1 MLFARPYTF
10 LYFARQIDVNNCKL
24 KIVSSAHRKHPH
36 FSFNPTNSN
45 KYVIVGKSLMCC
57 AIFLQCFA
65 LFYMIH
71 RRIAGLVVHRFSC
84 CTAVSSMVRVDC
96 CHAVVGRRMRKMRA
110 VTSSHSEHA
119 PFVLGNGT
127 CLFCL
132 PARLLCAVAKL
143 YFQIKKP
150 VGDQDSSFLLPFN
163 NHPCLLFRESSLYIF
178 FLNAP
183 SKQGECL

>member
-1 MLFARPYTF
+1 MLFSMPHNC
-10 LYFARQIDVNNCKL
+10 LLFARQIDINNCEIK
-24 KIVSSAHRKHPH
+24 
-36 FSFNPTNSN
+36 
-45 KYVIVGKSLMCC
+45 VIRFTILASHTTINVIEGESLMFC
-57 AIFLQCFA
+57 AMFLRCFA
-65 LFYMIH
+65 LLYAMLC

-96 CHAVVGRRMRKMRA
+96 CHAMVGKRMRTMRA

-119 PFVLGNGT
+119 PFVWGNGT

-143 YFQIKKP
+143 DFQIKKP

-178 FLNAP
+178 FLKCA
-183 SKQGECL
+183 L